1 MSASGVIKVVMPQMG
16 ESLAEGTVV
25 RWLKTLGDTVAR
37 DESLFEISTDKV
49 DTDVPAPAAGILE
62 AILVQEGQTV
72 AVGEPVALLKT
83 RDGSGA
89 EMPSSH
95 VTPPAAALA
104 APPSE
109 PQKDEKPQA
118 PSGGH
123 FTSSHAPQLVSFRRS
138 AAPAASRSASEQSFS
153 PAVLET
159 ARRGGVDLHALTR
172 IGGSGRGGRITKAD
186 VERFLQTRANTAPAA
201 ATQGPS
207 RMNPAI
213 TAEVPA
219 EYLHRPG
226 PEDRPTP
233 MSTVRRKIAHHMTW
247 SVRISPHA
255 TAETEVDM
263 DAAAKRV
270 KNARA
275 AQDQNA
281 PLTYTVV
288 VAVAAVQALRDFP
301 TLNSS
306 VVGDEL
312 ILKPSINLGIAVAL
326 PDSEELIVPVV
337 RRAEELSEAGMAGAI
352 HDLATRAR
360 TRKLRPEDVQGGTFT
375 LTNPGMYGGLR
386 GTPIINQPQVAILGL
401 GAVTRRTTVI
411 GDAIAIRPMM
421 NATLTFDHRAADGM
435 VAFRY
440 LARLRELLE
449 QTGQDKTRID
459 R

>member
-1 MSASGVIKVVMPQMG
+1 MSTSGVIKIVMPQMG
-16 ESLAEGTVV
+16 ESLAEGTIV
-25 RWLKTLGDTVAR
+25 RWLKTLGDAVAR

-83 RDGSGA
+83 QDGSGA
-89 EMPSSH
+89 EMRSSQA
-95 VTPPAAALA
+95 PPPAPAAALA
-104 APPSE
+104 APRNE
-109 PQKDEKPQA
+109 PQRDETLQA
-118 PSGGH
+118 PSGH
-123 FTSSHAPQLVSFRRS
+123 FTSSHAPQLVSFRRRS
-138 AAPAASRSASEQSFS
+138 APAAPRPAARQSFS

-159 ARRGGVDLHALTR
+159 ARRGGVDLHALTTM
-172 IGGSGRGGRITKAD
+172 GGSGRGGRITKAD
-186 VERFLQTRANTAPAA
+186 VERFMHERGNAAPVNASPA
-201 ATQGPS
+201 SARTT
-207 RMNPAI
+207 PAI
-213 TAEVPA
+213 APEVPA
-219 EYLHRPG
+219 EYLYRPG
-226 PEDRPTP
+226 REDRNVP
-233 MSTVRRKIAHHMTW
+233 MSTVRRKIAQHMTW
-247 SVRISPHA
+247 SWRISPHA

-263 DAAAKRV
+263 DTATRRV
-270 KNARA
+270 QRARA
-275 AQDQNA
+275 EQEQNA

-312 ILKPSINLGIAVAL
+312 ILKPSVNLGIAVAL

-337 RRAEELSEAGMAGAI
+337 RRAEELSEAGMASAI
-352 HDLATRAR
+352 QDLATRAR

-401 GAVTRRTTVI
+401 GAVAPRTTVI

-435 VAFRY
+435 MAFRY

-449 QTGQDKTRID
+449 QSQQDKD
-459 R
+459 NG